1 MFQLA
6 SFAPLPYAFRQ
17 GLHAS
22 SVEGF
27 PIQRSPDQCLLS
39 SSPRLIAAMPRLSSL
54 PGAKTST
61 MNPL

>member
-6 SFAPLPYAFRQ
+6 SFARRPYTFKPAF
-17 GLHAS
+17 HTF
-22 SVEGF
+22 SVKGF
-27 PIQRSPDQCLLS
+27 PIQRSPDQSLLS